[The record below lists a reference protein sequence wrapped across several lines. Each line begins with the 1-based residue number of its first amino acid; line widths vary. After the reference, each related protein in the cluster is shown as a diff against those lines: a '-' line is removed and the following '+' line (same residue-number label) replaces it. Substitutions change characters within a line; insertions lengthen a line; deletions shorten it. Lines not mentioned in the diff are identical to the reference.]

1 MFVSVDI
8 QNIVDKPMSGKIW
21 LFLLFSETNSIFCS
35 FRELTTSAT
44 ALRASHNYPLAEK
57 PMKCAYAKRDSDAVL
72 EYLGIGNAM
81 LRKKGRLEKSK
92 NETKQQK
99 LAKKAKLMEEKT
111 LGAPVA
117 LVTEMDTNA
126 DAPKAI
132 EQVELRGNP
141 DNPPNTVLFLEN
153 LPTDSS
159 KTMIDVL
166 FNQYDGFKE
175 VRMVPDKPSMNIII
189 KNNADIQRKF
199 DIF

>member
-1 MFVSVDI
+1 
-8 QNIVDKPMSGKIW
+8 
-21 LFLLFSETNSIFCS
+21 
-35 FRELTTSAT
+35 
-44 ALRASHNYPLAEK
+44 
-57 PMKCAYAKRDSDAVL
+57 MKCAYAKRDSDAVL